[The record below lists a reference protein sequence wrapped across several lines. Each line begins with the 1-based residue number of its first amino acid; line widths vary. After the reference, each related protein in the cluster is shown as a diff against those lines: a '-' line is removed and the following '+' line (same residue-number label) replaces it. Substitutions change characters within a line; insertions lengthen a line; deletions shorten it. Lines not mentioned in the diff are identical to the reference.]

1 MLAFDENGCDAI
13 VIIFQV
19 SCSLFSYVV
28 FFDSGIFLCC
38 WLVAAVMGHQKLS
51 YHNVSVPA

>member
-28 FFDSGIFLCC
+28 FFTRVF
-38 WLVAAVMGHQKLS
+38 S
-51 YHNVSVPA
+51 YVVGLLLQSWDTRN